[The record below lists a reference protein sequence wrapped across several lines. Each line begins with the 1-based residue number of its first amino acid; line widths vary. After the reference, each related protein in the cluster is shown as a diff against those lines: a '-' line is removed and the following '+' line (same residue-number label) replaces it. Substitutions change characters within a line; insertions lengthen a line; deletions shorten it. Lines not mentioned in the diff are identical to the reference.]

1 MLTLHCHGVTGGIQ
15 LSDRQYYPA
24 KSSYEPAFYTRDI
37 LVETNQ
43 GVISLVLFASATAA
57 LDLVPPDIA
66 LKPTLTIVPAVD
78 PLNAAA

>member
-1 MLTLHCHGVTGGIQ
+1 MLTLHCHGVTGGIK

>member
-1 MLTLHCHGVTGGIQ
+1 MLTLHCHGVTGGIK

-43 GVISLVLFASATAA
+43 GVIRLVLFASATAA
-57 LDLVPPDIA
+57 LDLAMPDLA
-66 LKPTLTIVPAVD
+66 LKPTFTVVPTME
-78 PLNAAA
+78 PLIAAA

>member
-43 GVISLVLFASATAA
+43 GAIRLVLFASATAA
-57 LDLVPPDIA
+57 LDLAPAEIT
-66 LKPTLTIVPAVD
+66 LKPTLTVVPAVE
-78 PLNAAA
+78 PMIAAA

>member
-1 MLTLHCHGVTGGIQ
+1 MLTLHCHGVTGGIK
-15 LSDRQYYPA
+15 LTDRQYYPA

-43 GVISLVLFASATAA
+43 GAIRLVLFASATAA
-57 LDLVPPDIA
+57 LDLAMPDLA
-66 LKPTLTIVPAVD
+66 LKPTLTVVPAVE

>member
-1 MLTLHCHGVTGGIQ
+1 MLTLHCHGVTGGIK

-66 LKPTLTIVPAVD
+66 LKPTLTIGPAVD

>member
-1 MLTLHCHGVTGGIQ
+1 MLTLHCHGVTGGIR

-24 KSSYEPAFYTRDI
+24 KSSYEPAFFTRDI

-43 GVISLVLFASATAA
+43 GVIRLVLFASATAA
-57 LDLVPPDIA
+57 LDLAPPDLA

>member
-1 MLTLHCHGVTGGIQ
+1 MLTLHCHGVTGGIK

-43 GVISLVLFASATAA
+43 GVISLVLCASATAA